1 MRCLKTNWEQ
11 SSQLKSCGPVNLRQ
25 DGWLNT
31 RLVMR
36 QTGRQETSRAGKPG
50 ALEATYRS
58 VNRNHLHSLEDLR
71 EGLAMIIFR
80 RLYNTDEVG
89 KSGFQL
95 WLCINLICSLCL
107 KSLQR
112 QEKHFLC
119 AYSESP
125 GITNGQR
132 RASAGLNARTTWLL
146 WASISSLRVS
156 EISPGPSG
164 HTSFPLGQFL
174 NFSGTS
180 ESS

>member
-1 MRCLKTNWEQ
+1 
-11 SSQLKSCGPVNLRQ
+11 
-25 DGWLNT
+25 
-31 RLVMR
+31 MR
-36 QTGRQETSRAGKPG
+36 QKGRQEPSRAGKPG

-112 QEKHFLC
+112 QGKHFLF

-132 RASAGLNARTTWLL
+132 RASAGLNERTTWLL
-146 WASISSLRVS
+146 SSLGLSFLRVS

-174 NFSGTS
+174 NSSGTS

>member
-1 MRCLKTNWEQ
+1 
-11 SSQLKSCGPVNLRQ
+11 
-25 DGWLNT
+25 
-31 RLVMR
+31 MR
-36 QTGRQETSRAGKPG
+36 QKGRQETSRAGKPG

-112 QEKHFLC
+112 QGKHFLF

-125 GITNGQR
+125 GITNGQC
-132 RASAGLNARTTWLL
+132 RASTERTTRLL
-146 WASISSLRVS
+146 SSLGLSFLRVS

-174 NFSGTS
+174 NSSGTS